1 MKNLLKFPKPI
12 IKFNSGMGA
21 ILCNKCGMII
31 KSGLTEKE
39 FKGKTDLVYCHKCA
53 KEVLEKHLKI
63 KA

>member
-1 MKNLLKFPKPI
+1 
-12 IKFNSGMGA
+12 MGA

-31 KSGLTEKE
+31 KSGLSKAELR
-39 FKGKTDLVYCHKCA
+39 GKTDLVYCNKCA